1 MTIYTDDCEMSKE
14 VARAVR
20 VLVPATAFFM
30 SNLARIVDVT
40 QLSVGDDDYDFFI
53 AVPADRL
60 HEMDLRI
67 VDLKCTVEE
76 RFGVNITIMPIP
88 VAAS

>member
-1 MTIYTDDCEMSKE
+1 MTIFTEDYEMSRE
-14 VARAVR
+14 VARAIR
-20 VLVPATAFFM
+20 VLVPATAFLV
-30 SNLARIVDVT
+30 SNLARIADVA
-40 QLSVGDDDYDFFI
+40 QLTVGDDDYDFFV

-60 HEMDLRI
+60 HEMDLR
-67 VDLKCTVEE
+67 VADLTFTVQE